1 MNKTLFGLLFLALA
15 AGACNQHEIV
25 RTRWHELSGL
35 RPGASKLIEVQ
46 EGLVYVT
53 PKIPVTFVAK
63 GRAVTRNWQEIT
75 LAKNIFTA
83 ISATRETFTF
93 ALNDVEKIVAH
104 AKVAGEITGII
115 TDSAKGGPPGGGGGG
130 MGGGGMGRPGGF

>member
-1 MNKTLFGLLFLALA
+1 MNQTMSLLFLLALG

-35 RPGASKLIEVQ
+35 RPGAAKLIEVQ

-53 PKIPVTFVAK
+53 PKMPLTFVAK
-63 GRAVTRNWQEIT
+63 GREVKRNWQEIT
-75 LAKNIFTA
+75 LAKNTFTA

-93 ALNDVEKIVAH
+93 ALSDVEKIVAH
-104 AKVAGEITGII
+104 GKVAGEITGVI
-115 TDSAKGGPPGGGGGG
+115 TDTRGGAPAGG
-130 MGGGGMGRPGGF
+130 MGGAGGGGAGMGRPMF